1 MSKNLVIVE
10 SPAKAKTIGRY
21 LGKDYDIVASVG
33 HIRDLPP
40 NQKGVDV
47 NNNYKVIYI
56 PMAGKAKVIKE
67 LKEKAAQSDFVYIA
81 TDPDREGEAIA
92 WHLAQILKIDS
103 SSSCRI
109 TFNEITKNAVQEA
122 IRNPRAIDL
131 DLVDAQQA
139 RRVLDRLVG
148 YELSPLLWKK
158 VKKKLSAGRVQ
169 SVASKIVM
177 DRDNEIDAFVP
188 EEYWTL
194 TALVTPDRDNEAF
207 KVTYHGVNED
217 GKIRKVKLSCKE
229 DVEEVKSRVDSGS
242 WKVTGVKKGSR
253 DRNPMPPFTTSTLQ
267 QEASRRLSFT
277 SRKTM
282 SVAQQLYEGIE
293 IAGLGHTAL
302 VSYIRTDSV
311 RVSDE
316 AVAAA
321 RSLIFNEYGEEY
333 LCKYNRQYKNKNQ
346 AQDAH
351 EAIRPTHFDLSPKS
365 IKNSLTSD
373 QYRLYKL
380 IWDRFL
386 ATQMAAAKID
396 TLNVEV
402 ACGTDVFRT
411 SGETVRFKG
420 FLVLYSDIKED
431 SQDDDSEDKPSNA
444 ILPPLAEGQAI
455 RKLGLDG
462 VQKFTQPPAHYTEA
476 TLIKAMEEYGIGRPS
491 TYAPT
496 VGTILEKNYVAKD
509 GKFLK
514 ITELGR
520 IVTNLLSDNFSE
532 IVDVKFTAG
541 MEEALDD
548 IESGK
553 KEWTNVVDEF
563 YPSFHEQVEKA
574 MDTVEKVVIEPV
586 KTGEECPL
594 CGAEL
599 VMKDGKYGQ
608 FIACSNFP
616 TCKFTKNVEVKA
628 KGTCPYCGSGLLT
641 HKSKKYRNKTFY
653 TCDKKGKD
661 PDCGFISWDL
671 PVEGKTCSV
680 CGSYMVWKR
689 YGKKTYPRCSN
700 KECSTNLQRASS
712 GRKKAEDKEE
722 GQDGNA

>member
-67 LKEKAAQSDFVYIA
+67 LKDKAAESDFVYIA

-103 SSSCRI
+103 NSSCRI
-109 TFNEITKNAVQEA
+109 TFNEITKKAVQEA
-122 IRNPRAIDL
+122 IQNPRTIDL

-177 DRDNEIDAFVP
+177 DRDNEIDAFIP

-194 TALVTPDRDNEAF
+194 SALVTPDRDNEAF
-207 KVTYHGVNED
+207 KVLYHGVNED

-229 DVEEVKSRVDSGS
+229 DVDAVKARIEKGD

-321 RSLIFNEYGEEY
+321 RSLIYNEYGEEY
-333 LCKYNRQYKNKNQ
+333 LCKYNRQFKNKNQ

-365 IKNSLTSD
+365 IKNSLSSD

-402 ACGTDVFRT
+402 SSGNDVFRT
-411 SGETVRFKG
+411 SGETVKFKG

-431 SQDDDSEDKPSNA
+431 TIDDDSEDKPSNV
-444 ILPPLAEGQAI
+444 ILPPLTEGQAV
-455 RKLGLDG
+455 KNLGLDG
-462 VQKFTQPPAHYTEA
+462 TQKFTQP
-476 TLIKAMEEYGIGRPS
+476 RP
-491 TYAPT
+491 
-496 VGTILEKNYVAKD
+496 ILLKQLSSKQWKNTASDV
-509 GKFLK
+509 LPHMLLPS
-514 ITELGR
+514 ELSSRR
-520 IVTNLLSDNFSE
+520 I
-532 IVDVKFTAG
+532 
-541 MEEALDD
+541 M
-548 IESGK
+548 
-553 KEWTNVVDEF
+553 
-563 YPSFHEQVEKA
+563 
-574 MDTVEKVVIEPV
+574 
-586 KTGEECPL
+586 
-594 CGAEL
+594 
-599 VMKDGKYGQ
+599 
-608 FIACSNFP
+608 
-616 TCKFTKNVEVKA
+616 
-628 KGTCPYCGSGLLT
+628 
-641 HKSKKYRNKTFY
+641 
-653 TCDKKGKD
+653 
-661 PDCGFISWDL
+661 
-671 PVEGKTCSV
+671 
-680 CGSYMVWKR
+680 
-689 YGKKTYPRCSN
+689 
-700 KECSTNLQRASS
+700 
-712 GRKKAEDKEE
+712 
-722 GQDGNA
+722 

>member
-1 MSKNLVIVE
+1 MGKKLVIVE

-21 LGKDYDIVASVG
+21 LGKEYDIVASVG

-67 LKEKAAQSDFVYIA
+67 LKDKAAESDFVYIA

-103 SSSCRI
+103 NSSCRI
-109 TFNEITKNAVQEA
+109 TFNEITKKAVQEA
-122 IRNPRAIDL
+122 VANPRTIDI

-177 DRDNEIDAFVP
+177 DRDNEIEAFNP

-207 KVTYHGVNED
+207 KVTYHGVNEA

-229 DVEEVKSRVDSGS
+229 DVDEVKARIAKGDFT
-242 WKVTGVKKGSR
+242 VTGVKKGNKE
-253 DRNPMPPFTTSTLQ
+253 RNPMPPFTTSTLQ

-321 RSLIFNEYGEEY
+321 RSLIYSEYGEEY
-333 LCKYNRQYKNKNQ
+333 LCKYNRQFKNKNQ

-365 IKNSLTSD
+365 IKASLSSD

-386 ATQMAAAKID
+386 ATQMAAASID
-396 TLNVEV
+396 TVNIEV
-402 ACGTDVFRT
+402 SSGIDVFRT
-411 SGETVRFKG
+411 TGETIKFKG
-420 FLVLYSDIKED
+420 FLALYSDIKED
-431 SQDDDSEDKPSNA
+431 VQQDDSDDKPANVV
-444 ILPPLAEGQAI
+444 LPPLEEGQAM
-455 RKLGLDG
+455 KNLGLDG
-462 VQKFTQPPAHYTEA
+462 TQKFTQPPAHYTEA

-496 VGTILEKNYVAKD
+496 VSTILEKNYVIKD

-514 ITELGR
+514 ITDLGR
-520 IVTNLLSDNFSE
+520 IVTNLLSENFSE
-532 IVDVKFTAG
+532 IVDVKFTAE
-541 MEEALDD
+541 MEEDLDE

-553 KEWTNVVDEF
+553 KIWTNVVDEF
-563 YPSFHEQVEKA
+563 YPSFHEQVENA

-594 CGAEL
+594 CGADL

-616 TCKFTKNVEVKA
+616 TCKYTKNVEVKA

-661 PDCGFISWDL
+661 PDCEFISWDL
-671 PVEGKTCSV
+671 PVEGKTCTV

-689 YGKKTYPRCSN
+689 FGKKVYPRCSN
-700 KECSTNLQRASS
+700 MECTTNTQCTSS
-712 GRKKAEDKEE
+712 RKKSEDNKE
-722 GQDGNA
+722 DASNGND